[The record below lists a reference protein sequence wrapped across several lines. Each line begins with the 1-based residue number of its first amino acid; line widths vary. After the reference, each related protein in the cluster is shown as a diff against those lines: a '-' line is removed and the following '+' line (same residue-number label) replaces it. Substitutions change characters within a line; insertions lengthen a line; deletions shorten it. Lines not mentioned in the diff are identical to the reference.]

1 MNSDFSDISAELESW
16 YQRDR
21 GQYLLDS
28 VRSVVEPILD
38 TAFGYNLM
46 QIGPL
51 RQHSLFEKSR
61 INHRVYCSDSAGG
74 DVGLVATAEELPLES
89 DSVDALI
96 ALHCLDFSAQPHQAL
111 REMQRVVTP
120 QGKLI
125 IIGFNPYSLLG
136 AASRVRRLAG
146 SRLWR
151 EHEPLSAHR
160 LSDWLHLLGCQIES
174 QHMLYN
180 LPPVGSGRLKRGLTC
195 ADQWSTRHALPFGG
209 VYVLHAIKQQAGI
222 NRPDAQR
229 LRRQRLIGLAV
240 PKPRAV
246 PSPTPS
252 RPAARHQD
260 AGV

>member
-1 MNSDFSDISAELESW
+1 MNSDFSDISTELESW

-21 GQYLLDS
+21 GQYLLNT
-28 VRSVVEPILD
+28 VRSAVEPILD
-38 TAFGYNLM
+38 TSFGYNLV
-46 QIGPL
+46 QISPL
-51 RQHSLFEKSR
+51 RQQPLFEKSR
-61 INHRVYCSDSAGG
+61 INHRVYCSDSVGG
-74 DVGLVATAEELPLES
+74 AVGLVAAAEELPLES
-89 DSVDALI
+89 DSVDTLI

-146 SRLWR
+146 NRLWR
-151 EHEPLSAHR
+151 EHEPLSSHR

-174 QHMLYN
+174 QQMLYN
-180 LPPVGSGRLKRGLTC
+180 VPPVGNGRLKRWLTR
-195 ADQWSTRHALPFGG
+195 ADQWGTRHALPFGG
-209 VYVLHAIKQQAGI
+209 VYLLHAIKQTAGI

-246 PSPTPS
+246 PSPTPA

-260 AGV
+260 TGA